1 MIFAFLCGFLLG
13 SLTINVFL
21 KDEEEKNKE
30 LKDINL
36 KLKEEIDK
44 SQYLL
49 KIYESKEEE

>member
-1 MIFAFLCGFLLG
+1 MIFAFIIGFLLG
-13 SLTINVFL
+13 ALIINMYL

-49 KIYESKEEE
+49 KIYESKEEK

>member
-1 MIFAFLCGFLLG
+1 MIYAFLCGFLLG

-30 LKDINL
+30 LKNINL